1 MRSSHHA
8 GKVWPGPGGPGP
20 RARALVFLGVLPLLA
35 GATGAAAQ
43 GAAQPAGRGFRVIV
57 HADNTVARLPAK
69 TVANMFLKKSKRWD
83 NGDLVVPVDLE
94 PRHPV
99 RKVFTRAV
107 HKKSIT
113 AIGSFWQRIIFAGR
127 GVPPESKA
135 TEEEVLAFVA
145 ANPGAI
151 GYVSDETELG
161 DGVRQLGVD
170 DLKGRP

>member
-1 MRSSHHA
+1 MTCSHHA
-8 GKVWPGPGGPGP
+8 L
-20 RARALVFLGVLPLLA
+20 ARILLGVVLPLLA
-35 GATGAAAQ
+35 GAAVATAQDTQAESEPAAP
-43 GAAQPAGRGFRVIV
+43 QPAGLGFQVIV
-57 HADNTVARLPAK
+57 HADNAVDRLPAK
-69 TVANMFLKKSKRWD
+69 TVANMFLKKSRRWN

-127 GVPPESKA
+127 GEPPESK
-135 TEEEVLAFVA
+135 TSEEEILAFVA

-161 DGVRQLGVD
+161 DGVRQLPVD
-170 DLKGRP
+170 DLKVKP